1 MIYGYKYNTGYI
13 KLKRVLSERGIMQY
27 QIAGDIGLSMQTFNK
42 KLNRN
47 KTHFTDMEKLKI
59 REVLNY
65 WDGDLFCFMGTDG
78 KIKYPGGDEL

>member
-13 KLKRVLSERGIMQY
+13 KLKRVLSEKDIKQY
-27 QIAGDIGLSMQTFNK
+27 QIAGDIGLSIQTFNK

-47 KTHFTDMEKLKI
+47 KTHFTDMEKLRI

-65 WDGDLFCFMGTDG
+65 WDADLFCFMDTYG

>member
-13 KLKRVLSERGIMQY
+13 KLKRVLSEKDIKQY
-27 QIAGDIGLSMQTFNK
+27 QIAGDIGLSIQTFNK

-47 KTHFTDMEKLKI
+47 KTHFTEMEKLMI
-59 REVLNY
+59 HEVLNY
-65 WDGDLFCFMGTDG
+65 WDVDLFCFMGTDG

>member
-27 QIAGDIGLSMQTFNK
+27 QIAGDVGMSMQTLNK

-47 KTHFTDMEKLKI
+47 KAHFTDMEKLKI
-59 REVLNY
+59 RKVLNY
-65 WDGDLFCFMGTDG
+65 WDGELFCFMCADG
-78 KIKYPGGDEL
+78 KIEYPGGDES

>member
-13 KLKRVLSERGIMQY
+13 KLKRVLSERDIMQY

-47 KTHFTDMEKLKI
+47 RTHFTDMEKLKI

-65 WDGDLFCFMGTDG
+65 WDADLFCFMDTDG
-78 KIKYPGGDEL
+78 KIKYPGGNKS

>member
-13 KLKRVLSERGIMQY
+13 KLKRVLSERGIKQY

-47 KTHFTDMEKLKI
+47 KTHFTEMEKLTI

-65 WDGDLFCFMGTDG
+65 WDMDLFCFMGTDG

>member
-27 QIAGDIGLSMQTFNK
+27 QIAGDVGLSMQTFNK

-47 KTHFTDMEKLKI
+47 KTHFTEMEKLKI

-65 WDGDLFCFMGTDG
+65 WDGDLFCFIEKKK